1 MEAIEKMKEGKKV
14 RRKHWDTMSGFALFE
29 SKGVGLVFTNNR
41 FSDKITVADAEAT
54 DWEVFDE
61 EKDWELRFHQ
71 QTYPAATLGIR
82 HPGNEHLYFE
92 KHVKKCRDL
101 LIQDLDEDL
110 EEGSALRHDQRRIW
124 HNWFKKIVKGR
135 FGDL

>member
-61 EKDWELRFHQ
+61 EKEWNL
-71 QTYPAATLGIR
+71 AKL
-82 HPGNEHLYFE
+82 FE
-92 KHVKKCRDL
+92 DISYGGWKSNIDVVGKISVKKCRDL
-101 LIQDLDEDL
+101 IIKDIKEYQ
-110 EEGSALRHDQRRIW
+110 
-124 HNWFKKIVKGR
+124 KKFIVGHQEAIEFVEKR